1 MSKQFCEDLISC
13 IDTLE
18 NDDSVRTMVLTSSK
32 PGIFSAGLDITEFYQ
47 RDEAHVRDFWA
58 TVLEMHYRLYS
69 AGLVT
74 IAAMN
79 GTSPAGG
86 VVLALSCDYR
96 VMVDNPK
103 FRMGLNE
110 TQLGLCPP
118 EWLSRLQIDA
128 MGQVAGERSIFLG
141 SLFNPSEALNNGLID
156 QLVAAED
163 LDTTVL
169 TVADSFHKI
178 PIDAIVGSKQNS
190 TRKARLDWFN
200 QNRAYDIDNFV
211 RMVTNAEDSIGSYLD
226 GLKKRSRK

>member
-1 MSKQFCEDLISC
+1 MNRFFKSQVKLSTQFIRRHSSNSLVKIEPHPQNDKIALVKMSSPPVNSMSKQFCEDLISC

-141 SLFNPSEALNNGLID
+141 RMLI
-156 QLVAAED
+156 V
-163 LDTTVL
+163 
-169 TVADSFHKI
+169 F
-178 PIDAIVGSKQNS
+178 
-190 TRKARLDWFN
+190 
-200 QNRAYDIDNFV
+200 
-211 RMVTNAEDSIGSYLD
+211 
-226 GLKKRSRK
+226 